1 MNALLLALICFGLAV
16 ASTFLLRFISKEVPI
31 VLIGLPVIL
40 AGLSAVG
47 AVALLS
53 AIGVTPSLLG
63 AAGLISA
70 LGGGYTGHKLADR
83 FFQENILG

>member
-1 MNALLLALICFGLAV
+1 MNALLLALICLGLAF
-16 ASTFLLRFISKEVPI
+16 ASTFILRFISKEVPI

-53 AIGVTPSLLG
+53 ALGVAPSILG
-63 AAGLISA
+63 VAGIASA
-70 LGGGYTGHKLADR
+70 LGGGYTGHKLANR
-83 FFQENILG
+83 FLIG